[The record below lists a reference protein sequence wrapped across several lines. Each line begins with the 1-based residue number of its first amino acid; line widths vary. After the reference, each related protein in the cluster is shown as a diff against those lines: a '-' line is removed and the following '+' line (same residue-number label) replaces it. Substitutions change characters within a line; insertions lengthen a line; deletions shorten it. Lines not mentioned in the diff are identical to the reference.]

1 MADAQ
6 TQFQTYHN
14 TILLDA
20 DSNDLLREKRD
31 TLLKD
36 LKEKI
41 DPKAPPYSEF
51 HQGSYALSTGVKP
64 ISGDPDM
71 DIGIVFDCLPDD
83 YSDPVALKRYVKNA
97 LERPNRSVRIR
108 KPCVTVKYVKDG
120 SSELHIDMAIYCTN
134 SAEVTQ
140 LARGRDTD
148 PADDEHRYWETSEAQ
163 KLNDKIINAFSGT
176 DRDQWRRVVRYLKR
190 WRDLKIGH
198 KNIPSIALTVE
209 AMKRFHAVYSVV
221 DGKPRDLIA
230 IRDLL
235 DRILGRWVT
244 SRLQVWLP
252 VKPYCDL
259 LENVSDKQME
269 GFKDRLTKLR
279 DTLNDANKEADTH
292 EACKL
297 LQAQFGDDFPV
308 PPRSSTTQKTTAA
321 IIPSGRSA

>member
-108 KPCVTVKYVKDG
+108 KPCVTVEYVKDG

-148 PADDEHRYWETSEAQ
+148 PADDEHRYWEASEAQ

-209 AMKRFHAVYSVV
+209 AMERFHAAYSVV

-252 VKPYCDL
+252 VEPYCDL

-279 DTLNDANKEADTH
+279 DALNDADKEADTH

-308 PPRSSTTQKTTAA
+308 PPKSSTTQKTTAA
-321 IIPSGRSA
+321 ITPSGRSA